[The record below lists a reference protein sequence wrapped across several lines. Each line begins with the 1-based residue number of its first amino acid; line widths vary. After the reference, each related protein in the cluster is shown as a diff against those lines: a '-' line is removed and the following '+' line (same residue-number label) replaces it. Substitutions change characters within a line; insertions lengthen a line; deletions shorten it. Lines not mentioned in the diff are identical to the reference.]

1 MIKVI
6 NCNNKNYISKLIKFL
21 NSRRNEKNLDTKIV
35 SKILKDVKKNKFKA
49 VLKYEK
55 KFSKNS
61 ETKLSKSKINKS
73 IKKLNLN
80 VKKAID
86 YAYLRILKFHSKQ
99 KKELKDIIYIDNLN
113 NKLEYRCVPI
123 SSIGL
128 YVPGNLP

>member
-6 NCNNKNYISKLIKFL
+6 NCNNKNYINKIINFL
-21 NSRRNEKNLDTKIV
+21 NKRRNTKNVDIKIV
-35 SKILKDVKKNKFKA
+35 SKILNDVKKNKFKA

-86 YAYLRILKFHSKQ
+86 YAYLRIL
-99 KKELKDIIYIDNLN
+99 
-113 NKLEYRCVPI
+113 
-123 SSIGL
+123 
-128 YVPGNLP
+128 